1 MLKLRRI
8 NIERSEE
15 VFEKIK
21 AYVNVVVSR
30 LNPQLVILF
39 GSFATGDI
47 NEGSDVDIL
56 VVADFKE
63 DFLERMGTLMKLNT
77 FGIPIEPLGY
87 TSEEFEENEKTEK
100 PVHPRGFG
108 EGQNPLQGISVGC
121 VKLNIFGIV
130 PITVRSQ
137 FCSTQKLPTPTKRLK
152 PQLKGLK

>member
-1 MLKLRRI
+1 MSNLEEGLRWLADFKIPQLLSQRTSIQILYGGNSPKMLKLRRV

-21 AYVNVVVSR
+21 AYVKAVVSH

-63 DFLERMGTLMKLNT
+63 DFPERIGTLMKLNT
-77 FGIPIEPLGY
+77 FWH
-87 TSEEFEENEKTEK
+87 TSRAFGL
-100 PVHPRGFG
+100 HARG
-108 EGQNPLQGISVGC
+108 V
-121 VKLNIFGIV
+121 
-130 PITVRSQ
+130 
-137 FCSTQKLPTPTKRLK
+137 
-152 PQLKGLK
+152 

>member
-21 AYVNVVVSR
+21 AYVNAVVKR
-30 LNPQLVILF
+30 LNPQLVVLF

-63 DFLERMGTLMKLNT
+63 GFLERIGTLMELNT

-87 TSEEFEENEKTEK
+87 TPEEFEDMKRRKTPFILEVLEKGK
-100 PVHPRGFG
+100 I
-108 EGQNPLQGISVGC
+108 LYKS
-121 VKLNIFGIV
+121 
-130 PITVRSQ
+130 
-137 FCSTQKLPTPTKRLK
+137 
-152 PQLKGLK
+152 